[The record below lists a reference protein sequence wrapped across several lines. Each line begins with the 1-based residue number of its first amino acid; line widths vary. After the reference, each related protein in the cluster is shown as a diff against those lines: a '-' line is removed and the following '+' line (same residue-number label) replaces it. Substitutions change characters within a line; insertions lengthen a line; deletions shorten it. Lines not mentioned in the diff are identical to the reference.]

1 MSGIDYLADT
11 NAIIYLL
18 SGNDCMRP
26 YVDKKLAVSAISY
39 MELLS
44 YSGLKPDDEAII
56 RNLLRGCTLLNLSR
70 DVMEET
76 ISIRKERRIKLP
88 DSIIAGTAIINDIP
102 LLTADM
108 GFEKIDGLK
117 VVLLKP

>member
-18 SGNDCMRP
+18 NGNDCMRP

-44 YSGLKPDDEAII
+44 YSGLKSDDEAII
-56 RNLLRGCTLLNLSR
+56 RNLLGECTLLNLSR

-76 ISIRKERRIKLP
+76 ISIRKERKIKLS
-88 DSIIAGTAIINDIP
+88 DSIIAGTAKKNDIP
-102 LLTADM
+102 LLTADV